1 MKQKSAGGTRPEGP
15 RRQDGEGAVERSS
28 TVRIGGG
35 LGLAAKGLDGRSD
48 GPKSYQQG
56 RVRGAKKAERKVSKG
71 KGKETDPG
79 YFGNPLRSARVCVR
93 VKRPKPTCSYE
104 FAGAAAAEVTRIVW
118 GTARDRR
125 TWAGFCR
132 YGNCDDIIDRAHLC
146 ASMFEQGE
154 IKNPITSLQSW
165 LNETYPET
173 AAYLA
178 YRARKKS
185 GEGTRCD

>member
-1 MKQKSAGGTRPEGP
+1 MLKRSGDHFPDA
-15 RRQDGEGAVERSS
+15 ERAWEQQGMQMLS
-28 TVRIGGG
+28 TVPFR
-35 LGLAAKGLDGRSD
+35 AAK
-48 GPKSYQQG
+48 KT
-56 RVRGAKKAERKVSKG
+56 ERKVGKG
-71 KGKETDPG
+71 KGKETYPG
-79 YFGNPLRSARVCVR
+79 YFSNPFRSARACLR

-104 FAGAAAAEVTRIVW
+104 FAGAAADEVRKTVW
-118 GTARDRR
+118 GTRHDRN

-178 YRARKKS
+178 YRASRRNGGSK
-185 GEGTRCD
+185 

>member
-1 MKQKSAGGTRPEGP
+1 MQKL
-15 RRQDGEGAVERSS
+15 S
-28 TVRIGGG
+28 TAPFR
-35 LGLAAKGLDGRSD
+35 AAK
-48 GPKSYQQG
+48 KT
-56 RVRGAKKAERKVSKG
+56 ERKVGKG
-71 KGKETDPG
+71 KGKETYPG
-79 YFGNPLRSARVCVR
+79 YFGNPLRSARGCVR
-93 VKRPKPTCSYE
+93 VKRPKPTCSYD
-104 FAGAAAAEVTRIVW
+104 FAGAAAAEVAKIVW
-118 GTARDRR
+118 GTTRDRR

-132 YGNCDDIIDRAHLC
+132 YGNCDDIIERAHLC

-185 GEGTRCD
+185 AALTGERTR

>member
-1 MKQKSAGGTRPEGP
+1 MKLSTSLLGG
-15 RRQDGEGAVERSS
+15 V
-28 TVRIGGG
+28 
-35 LGLAAKGLDGRSD
+35 
-48 GPKSYQQG
+48 
-56 RVRGAKKAERKVSKG
+56 KKAARKVSKG

-79 YFGNPLRSARVCVR
+79 YFGNPLRSARVRVR
-93 VKRPKPTCSYE
+93 AMRPKPTCSYA
-104 FAGAAAAEVTRIVW
+104 FAGAAAAEVARIVW
-118 GTARDRR
+118 GTTRDRR

-132 YGNCDDIIDRAHLC
+132 YGNCDDIIERAHLY

-178 YRARKKS
+178 YRAQKK
-185 GEGTRCD
+185 GGAK